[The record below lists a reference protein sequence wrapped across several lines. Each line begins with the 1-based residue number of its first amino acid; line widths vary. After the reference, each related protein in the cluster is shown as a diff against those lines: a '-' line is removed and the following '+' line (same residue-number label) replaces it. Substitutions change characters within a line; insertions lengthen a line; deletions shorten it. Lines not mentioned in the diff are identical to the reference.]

1 MIIGLIPSR
10 LNSTRLHQKPLIEID
25 GLPIVVHTF
34 KRAQLSKKLNK
45 VIVCTD
51 SEKIFQVIKKHGGEA
66 IITSDKHINGTERIA
81 EVAKKFKN
89 ADLYVDIQGDEPLVN
104 PNDIDEVIAF
114 HQKNIKKFEIV
125 VPSHPVLKA
134 DTKYSVKLISSIS
147 GKVLYFSR
155 AEIPFTYNHRPEFYL
170 KHLSIV
176 SFKPSAL
183 QNFSKL
189 PRSKLENIEG
199 IELLR
204 AIENDISVGTFIID
218 GNSFAVDVKEDL
230 IKAIEVLPKD
240 KFRKLY

>member
-25 GLPIVVHTF
+25 GLPIVVHTM
-34 KRAQLSKKLNK
+34 KRAKLSKMLDK
-45 VIVCTD
+45 VVVCTD
-51 SEKIFQVIKKHGGEA
+51 SQKVFDVVFNYGGEA
-66 IITSDKHINGTERIA
+66 ILTSPDHQNGTERIA
-81 EVAKKFKN
+81 EASKNFKE
-89 ADLYVDIQGDEPLVN
+89 AELFVDVQGDEPLVN
-104 PNDIDEVIAF
+104 PEDIDKVISF
-114 HQKNIKKFEIV
+114 HKSNSSFDIV

-134 DTKYSVKLISSIS
+134 DTKYSVKLVSSKS

-155 AEIPFTYNHRPEFYL
+155 SEIPFTYNKRPEFYS

-176 SFKPSAL
+176 SFKPESLLKFAE
-183 QNFSKL
+183 L
-189 PRSKLENIEG
+189 PQSNLELIEG

-204 AIENDISVGTFIID
+204 AIENDMNVGTFVIE

-230 IKAIEVLPKD
+230 IKAVEILPDD